1 MRIRDAPGVVGVLC
15 VGMLLALVG
24 PLNGCVSGSPA
35 PAPVQPAPVDGL
47 TSTGETPIARVDTPT
62 EFSTVTDADVAE
74 ARSWLVSMG
83 VTRAELA
90 EACGHYADHGW
101 SHAEAWDAAV
111 SAARPRIAE
120 VVAEVNG
127 VAEEI
132 ALPGEWVRS
141 ITGSVD
147 RSPALWT
154 EAERDAFDRAV
165 VVRKSKLIEP
175 LCAP

>member
-1 MRIRDAPGVVGVLC
+1 M
-15 VGMLLALVG
+15 
-24 PLNGCVSGSPA
+24 
-35 PAPVQPAPVDGL
+35 
-47 TSTGETPIARVDTPT
+47 
-62 EFSTVTDADVAE
+62 TDADVAE
-74 ARSWLVSMG
+74 AWSRLVSMG
-83 VTRAELA
+83 VTPAELA
-90 EACGHYADHGW
+90 EACVRYAEHGW

-111 SAARPRIAE
+111 SAGRPRIAE

-127 VAEEI
+127 VAEDI

-147 RSPALWT
+147 RPPALWT

-165 VVRKSKLIEP
+165 VVRKGKLIEP